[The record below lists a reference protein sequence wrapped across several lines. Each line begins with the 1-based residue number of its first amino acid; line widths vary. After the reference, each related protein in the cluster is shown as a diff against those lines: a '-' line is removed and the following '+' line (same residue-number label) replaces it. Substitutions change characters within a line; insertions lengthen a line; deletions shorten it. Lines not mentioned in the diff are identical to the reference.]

1 MTPVADSIVTTLSL
15 YPSLSTATLIQL
27 AEHHGHTRDAVFDAL
42 ADLVLVGRVAIAGGS
57 VSLIVK
63 PWDNERIPLEALAAA
78 DACRA
83 RHRPT
88 WRDRVMTCVMVCVA
102 SAWHAVWSWIDRI
115 RDRIA
120 GGLVLL
126 IVTTFF
132 ALGLCAGEPR
142 AGEQRASDLPAWA
155 LPGILSRESSSYYT
169 ASGAVVYVDQAV
181 GAAGELG
188 PYQMTRAAFDQVASG
203 DDRFARLGHDVAF
216 AERMAVRYLHWLHA
230 RTGDWFLAVGRWNAG
245 PHGAYAVAW
254 RYAKDV
260 QRRGRPRMQ

>member
-15 YPSLSTATLIQL
+15 YPSLSITTLIQL
-27 AEHHGHTRDAVFDAL
+27 AEHHGYARDEVFDAL

-57 VSLIVK
+57 VSLIAK
-63 PWDNERIPLEALAAA
+63 PWDDERIPLEALAAA
-78 DACRA
+78 DAYRA
-83 RHRPT
+83 RYRPT
-88 WRDRVMTCVMVCVA
+88 WCARVMACVA

-126 IVTTFF
+126 IVTAFF
-132 ALGLCAGEPR
+132 ALGLCAGEQR
-142 AGEQRASDLPAWA
+142 AGEQCASDLPTWA
-155 LPGILSRESSSYYT
+155 LPGILSRESSSYYA

-203 DDRFARLGHDVAF
+203 DDRFARLRHDAAF
-216 AERMAVRYLHWLHA
+216 AERLAVRYLHWLHA